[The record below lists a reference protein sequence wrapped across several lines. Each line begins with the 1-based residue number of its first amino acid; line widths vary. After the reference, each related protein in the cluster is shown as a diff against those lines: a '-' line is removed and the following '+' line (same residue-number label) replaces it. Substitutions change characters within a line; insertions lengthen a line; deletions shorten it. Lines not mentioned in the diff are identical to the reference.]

1 MVKGRTTTRRR
12 TATRRM
18 PVAEMART
26 AATEA
31 ETRVTE
37 VERKVHVVTRTAG
50 KFARHTMQEM
60 MTAAKVV
67 RGAMGEAYRA
77 IALAARH
84 IVREAIEARRAVLPL
99 PTLAKRPLRKAAA

>member
-18 PVAEMART
+18 PVAEMTHT

-37 VERKVHVVTRTAG
+37 VERQVHVVARTAG
-50 KFARHTMQEM
+50 KFARHTMQET

-67 RGAMGEAYRA
+67 RGSMEEALRAVLRA
-77 IALAARH
+77 IRNIA
-84 IVREAIEARRAVLPL
+84 REAVAARRAVLPL
-99 PTLAKRPLRKAAA
+99 PEKRPLRKAAA